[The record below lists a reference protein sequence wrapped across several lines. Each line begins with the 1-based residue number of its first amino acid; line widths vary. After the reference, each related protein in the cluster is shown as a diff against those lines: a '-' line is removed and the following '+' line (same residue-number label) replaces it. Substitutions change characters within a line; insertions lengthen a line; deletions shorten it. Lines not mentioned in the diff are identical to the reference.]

1 MPNCGNI
8 QSSQSACGEG
18 CAIWICA
25 SEFSNN
31 CRNLAKWV
39 HLRLGCWFVST
50 LLHVW
55 PTNLNDQQSCSQFVK
70 MFWIRIFLGNAGK
83 VSDRLEKKRAIK
95 KRYKWLSRILYSNIL
110 YAMYIYIY
118 VCVWCYKY
126 ILYILGTDELG
137 LVAPDESGL
146 AGV

>member
-1 MPNCGNI
+1 
-8 QSSQSACGEG
+8 
-18 CAIWICA
+18 
-25 SEFSNN
+25 
-31 CRNLAKWV
+31 
-39 HLRLGCWFVST
+39 
-50 LLHVW
+50 
-55 PTNLNDQQSCSQFVK
+55 

-83 VSDRLEKKRAIK
+83 VSDRLEKKRTIK

-110 YAMYIYIY
+110 YAMYIY
-118 VCVWCYKY
+118 VCVLCYKY